1 MSAVGSGAIGA
12 GGRNVRLRN
21 STFSGNSATNVNAAG
36 GAVGF
41 QVAANRTV
49 EIFNCTF
56 VSNSVGTN
64 GYAGAVSGGGAI
76 IYSSVFAGNTANG
89 GQVNASQGSCG
100 AGCYFTN
107 CVYEGTWN
115 GSTSLGGNIST
126 NFAGVDPVLA
136 DNGGQTMTH
145 ALLVGS
151 AAIGTG
157 VNPLNL
163 TTDQRGTPYQ
173 RVVGT
178 IDCGAVE
185 FGAGGPRGTVFLL
198 Q

>member
-1 MSAVGSGAIGA
+1 
-12 GGRNVRLRN
+12 
-21 STFSGNSATNVNAAG
+21 
-36 GAVGF
+36 
-41 QVAANRTV
+41 VAANRTV

-64 GYAGAVSGGGAI
+64 GYAGAVGGGGAI

-89 GQVNASQGSCG
+89 GVVNTSLGSCG
-100 AGCYFTN
+100 SGSYLTN

-126 NFAGVDPVLA
+126 NFAGVDLVLA

-145 ALLVGS
+145 ALLQGS
-151 AAIGTG
+151 AAIGAG

-163 TTDQRGTPYQ
+163 TTDQRGAPYQ

-178 IDCGAVE
+178 IDCGAFE